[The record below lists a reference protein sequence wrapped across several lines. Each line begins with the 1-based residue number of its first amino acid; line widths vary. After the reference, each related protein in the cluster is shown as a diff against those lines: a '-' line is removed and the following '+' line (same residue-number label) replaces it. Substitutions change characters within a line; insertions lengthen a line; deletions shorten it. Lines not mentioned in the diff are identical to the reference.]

1 MKKQLL
7 AAAVLSTMTLPAL
20 ASNLYVVADIG
31 QVKYEVDSYDETK
44 TGFTLGGGYKFNDTF
59 AVEVAYRNLGE
70 IKEREYE
77 DLGGGDYYEENFKN
91 EFSALQVSL
100 VAGFPVS
107 EAVNLYGRLGYADI
121 DLDYSFSDVEVIDGS
136 ESTFSGSGTLS
147 KSKVLF
153 GIGASYSVSDAF
165 SLRAEY
171 GQYGKF
177 EDIKISS
184 FTLGLTYGF

>member
-7 AAAVLSTMTLPAL
+7 AATVLSAMTLPAL
-20 ASNLYVVADIG
+20 ASNLYVVADLG
-31 QVKYEVDSYDETK
+31 QVKYEVDSFSESD

-70 IKEREYE
+70 INESEYE
-77 DLGGGDYYEENFKN
+77 DLGDGDYYEGSFSN

-107 EAVNLYGRLGYADI
+107 ETVNLYGRLGYADI
-121 DLDYSFSDVEVIDGS
+121 DLDFSFSEIEVIGDS

-147 KSKVLF
+147 RNKVLF
-153 GIGASYSVSDAF
+153 GVGAS
-165 SLRAEY
+165 
-171 GQYGKF
+171 
-177 EDIKISS
+177 
-184 FTLGLTYGF
+184 

>member
-1 MKKQLL
+1 MKKQLMI
-7 AAAVLSTMTLPAL
+7 AAILSTMTLPAL
-20 ASNLYVVADIG
+20 ASNLYVVADVG
-31 QVKYEVDSYDETK
+31 QVKYEVDSASETK

-59 AVEVAYRNLGE
+59 AIEVAYRDLGE
-70 IKEREYE
+70 IKEHEYE

-107 EAVNLYGRLGYADI
+107 EAVDLYGRLGYADI

-136 ESTFSGSGTLS
+136 ESTFTGSGTMS
-147 KSKVLF
+147 RSEVLF
-153 GIGASYSVSDAF
+153 GVGASYSLSDTF
-165 SLRAEY
+165 TLRAEY

-177 EDIKISS
+177 EEIEISS
-184 FTLGLTYGF
+184 LTLGLTYGF